1 MFTLK
6 EKELEGKRTI
16 LIVDDE
22 EINGD
27 ILSSFLDD
35 EFEIRRAFNGQECLD
50 IIANEHE
57 VIDLIVLDV
66 MMPVMDGIEVLHILR
81 KLEGYDLPPIIVLT
95 ANAITGMKEM
105 YLNEGFDDYLSKPIN
120 TNELDRV
127 VNKFFNK

>member
-35 EFEIRRAFNGQECLD
+35 EFEIRRAFNGKECLD
-50 IIANEHE
+50 IIANEHD
-57 VIDLIVLDV
+57 VIDLVVLDV
-66 MMPVMDGIEVLHILR
+66 MMPVMDGIEVLKNRQKDPVI
-81 KLEGYDLPPIIVLT
+81 KKIPF
-95 ANAITGMKEM
+95 ITMFLIRRE
-105 YLNEGFDDYLSKPIN
+105 
-120 TNELDRV
+120 
-127 VNKFFNK
+127 

>member
-35 EFEIRRAFNGQECLD
+35 EFEIRRAFNGKECLD
-50 IIANEHE
+50 IIAKEHD
-57 VIDLIVLDV
+57 VINKCA
-66 MMPVMDGIEVLHILR
+66 MAYFNR
-81 KLEGYDLPPIIVLT
+81 T
-95 ANAITGMKEM
+95 
-105 YLNEGFDDYLSKPIN
+105 SK
-120 TNELDRV
+120 
-127 VNKFFNK
+127 KMG